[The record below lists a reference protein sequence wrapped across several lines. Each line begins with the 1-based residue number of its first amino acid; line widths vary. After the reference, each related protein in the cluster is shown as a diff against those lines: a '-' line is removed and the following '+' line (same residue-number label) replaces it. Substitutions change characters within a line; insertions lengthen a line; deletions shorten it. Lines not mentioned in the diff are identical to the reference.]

1 MVMVDVETAAR
12 YYEYL
17 EMEKADSSPA
27 AASSK
32 TSSISRKN
40 DEGHCNCQTSSGLYY
55 QKRPV
60 DDHNTNALRSATTET
75 VLIEDARRPID
86 DENYWPSSSSTT
98 SQTYM

>member
-1 MVMVDVETAAR
+1 MVDVETAAR

-60 DDHNTNALRSATTET
+60 DDRNTNVLLSTTTTET
-75 VLIEDARRPID
+75 VLIEDARRPI

>member
-17 EMEKADSSPA
+17 EMEKADSSP

-60 DDHNTNALRSATTET
+60 DDHNTNVLLSATTET
-75 VLIEDARRPID
+75 ALIEDARRPIE
-86 DENYWPSSSSTT
+86 ENYWPSSSSTT

>member
-27 AASSK
+27 SSK
-32 TSSISRKN
+32 ASSISRKN
-40 DEGHCNCQTSSGLYY
+40 DEGHCNCQTSSGLYH

-60 DDHNTNALRSATTET
+60 DDHNTNVLSATTKT
-75 VLIEDARRPID
+75 ASIEDATARRPID
-86 DENYWPSSSSTT
+86 ENYWPLSSSTT